1 MRLIMRFRG
10 EEMWISWYS
19 SRSHP
24 GLVIFI
30 DPSRVQHIPVK
41 CGEQKK
47 RDPDT
52 HKRCAGQ
59 PKEMTTTSGRELLC
73 NSDAEIL

>member
-1 MRLIMRFRG
+1 MDIVVQQQ
-10 EEMWISWYS
+10 IS
-19 SRSHP
+19 SRVGYFYRPVPRPH
-24 GLVIFI
+24 
-30 DPSRVQHIPVK
+30 PVK

-73 NSDAEIL
+73 DSDAEVL